1 MSQKVFR
8 LHEGTQNSGWFE
20 SAPITPDE
28 LNTIKTTVKDAA
40 TSIPSPYAQIDLVK
54 SAFAYLA
61 QPNKDVD
68 IHYNKNS
75 EINRAHH
82 KLVAE
87 ALDIAQLF
95 FEVQKFEDT
104 LKIIAYDPKN
114 RITQL
119 QHCDNQKHR
128 EFAETLNVF
137 WNSDSS
143 AFNFGKVERLYF
155 ILSKTNEIIGSTS
168 PTTLFLASPEAERIM
183 ANMALLTCGK
193 NTLFDGNFLSLD
205 QRDEDF
211 IIYFYTLSL
220 QSNFASNFREVNEY
234 IQKAKSY
241 LSEDIKI
248 KIAKIQQ
255 SDIKDYAPCN
265 VLNTLGNQCEILGI
279 PLGLNEITQPT
290 DSDFVIR
297 CNYSLKEHLPLVL
310 PNYTFTENWIYTNGV
325 QWNRNKKAPDK
336 NVQEPENS
344 ILPEQR
350 IPYNWLS
357 ADNFLEDKIIKLP
370 YFIDKSKFQT
380 CGLKE
385 YLLPLTPL
393 FFHFF
398 KIDNVSNL
406 LKLVNL
412 AGGGIEARLTIPTK
426 RGVITFKKT
435 YNGDDIIKLDVHIAI
450 LPFLKCNDFN
460 VDYTLGI
467 QDSRM
472 DKLSQLNVECFN
484 AGNKVEVSSPTVRRP
499 EERGSFIKSIY
510 YKSKDFDCL
519 RIKNEDIAGFIIP
532 NLKECSLN
540 QSVSFAIDF
549 GTTNTHIEYK
559 YGSNIEKA
567 LEITAIDPMWQSLL
581 DINEQNKPEQI
592 RTNDEFNRE
601 IIPYEIKDNSSIKF
615 PFRTALAYNQDVNFN
630 LPFEVFV
637 DFNNYFLLE
646 KVFYSRYMK
655 VETRIKWGNY
665 NSEEDR
671 KLVESYIDYL
681 LSITLYKTLL
691 LNGDPQKTKIT
702 WFYPVSMGKY
712 ELEVYCKAWESS
724 YKKIFRSTDLSNINR
739 IPESIAPY
747 LYYRTLDVGSGL
759 SIDIG
764 GGSSDIAIF
773 ENGQKHPTFISS
785 IKFAGNAIFG
795 DRYENSE
802 WSNNSDTN
810 GYVKVYKDKVESAI
824 DSMTTNT
831 KSNIEEIYKS
841 ILYDRKNS
849 ADFSSLLF
857 SLENESSIDF
867 SYTKLLQGD
876 KFLKLPI
883 LIFYSSII
891 YYSANLCKKQ
901 SLKTAPKNIFFS
913 GTASKTLKIID
924 ASKDYKNISKLF
936 KYIFETIMDVHV
948 DRLDIK
954 LDDFPK
960 EITCKGVLKA
970 GIDESIDNCPIVY
983 WLGGSDNTSWDKI
996 LDKRKD
1002 YNLAPT
1008 YNDLSEGTNKEIIQ
1022 RSIENFFKLIDKY
1035 FDTVGNID
1043 NEFSI
1048 DYLAY
1053 KKFKDIRSSKLQD
1066 YLEIGIKSYYN
1077 NPNDKIEETLFFY
1090 PLIGQLNEL
1099 ATELAYLRNQ

>member
-1 MSQKVFR
+1 MPQKVYR
-8 LHEGTQNSGWFE
+8 LHEGTQNSGWFD
-20 SAPITPDE
+20 SAPITPEE
-28 LNTIKTTVKDAA
+28 LSTIKTTAKDAA

-61 QPNKDVD
+61 KPNNKID
-68 IHYNKNS
+68 IHYNTNT
-75 EINRAHH
+75 EENRAHH
-82 KLVAE
+82 KLAAE

-95 FEVQKFEDT
+95 FEAQKFQDMI
-104 LKIIAYDPKN
+104 KIIAYDPKE
-114 RITQL
+114 RINQL
-119 QHCDNQKHR
+119 QISNNDKHFR
-128 EFAETLNVF
+128 FAETLEVF
-137 WNSDSS
+137 WNSDAS
-143 AFNFGKVERLYF
+143 AFNFDKVKRLYF
-155 ILSKTNEIIGSTS
+155 ILTKTNELVGSTS
-168 PTTLFLASPEAERIM
+168 PATLFLASPDLERIM
-183 ANMALLTCGK
+183 TDMPSLTCGK

-205 QRDEDF
+205 QRDENF

-220 QSNFASNFREVNEY
+220 QPNFASYFREVNEY
-234 IQKAKSY
+234 IQKAKRY
-241 LSEDIKI
+241 LSEDTLI
-248 KIAKIQQ
+248 KIAKIKQ
-255 SDIKDYAPCN
+255 SDIKNYAPCN

-297 CNYSLKEHLPLVL
+297 CDYSLKEHLPLVL
-310 PNYTFTENWIYTNGV
+310 PNFTFTENWIYTNGV
-325 QWNRNKKAPDK
+325 QWNKNKKAPDR
-336 NVQEPENS
+336 NVQDPENS

-357 ADNFLEDKIIKLP
+357 VDNFLEDKIIKLP

-393 FFHFF
+393 FFHYF

-406 LKLVNL
+406 LKLENL

-426 RGVITFKKT
+426 RGVITFKKI
-435 YNGDDIIKLDVHIAI
+435 YSGDYIIKLDVHIAI

-460 VDYTLGI
+460 IDYTLGI
-467 QDSRM
+467 QDSRI
-472 DKLSQLNVECFN
+472 DKFSQLSIECFN

-510 YKSKDFDCL
+510 YKSKSFDCL
-519 RIKNEDIAGFIIP
+519 RIKNENISGFIIP

-567 LEITAIDPMWQSLL
+567 LDINAIEPMWQSLL

-615 PFRTALAYNQDVNFN
+615 PFRTALAYNQNVNFN

-655 VETRIKWGNY
+655 IKTRIKWGNY
-665 NSEEDR
+665 NSEENK
-671 KLVESYIDYL
+671 KLVESYINYL
-681 LSITLYKTLL
+681 LNITLYKTLL
-691 LNGDPQKTKIT
+691 LNGDPKKTKIT
-702 WFYPVSMGKY
+702 WFYPVSMGSY
-712 ELEVYCKAWESS
+712 ELGVFSNAWENS
-724 YKKIFRSTDLSNINR
+724 YKKIFGVSDLSNINK

-747 LYYRTLDVGSGL
+747 LYYRTNKVGSGL

-764 GGSSDIAIF
+764 GGSSDIAVF
-773 ENGQKHPTFISS
+773 ENGEKHPKFISS
-785 IKFAGNAIFG
+785 IKFAGNAVFG
-795 DRYENSE
+795 DRFEDTE

-824 DSMTTNT
+824 DSMTTNI

-841 ILYDRKNS
+841 IIYDRKNS

-867 SYTKLLQGD
+867 SYSKLLQGD
-876 KFLKLPI
+876 KYLKMPI
-883 LIFYSSII
+883 LIFHSSIL
-891 YYSANLCKKQ
+891 YYSANLFKRQ
-901 SLKTAPKNIFFS
+901 NLQTAPKNIFYS
-913 GTASKTLKIID
+913 GTASKTLKILD
-924 ASKDYKNISKLF
+924 GTSNFKNISKLF
-936 KYIFETIMDVHV
+936 KFIFENILDVKV
-948 DRLDIK
+948 DRLDII
-954 LDDFPK
+954 LDDSPK

-970 GIDESIDNCPIVY
+970 GIDENIDDCPIIY
-983 WLGGSDNTSWDKI
+983 WLGGCDESFWSKI

-1008 YNDLSEGTNKEIIQ
+1008 YNDLSEGSNKEIIEE
-1022 RSIENFFKLIDKY
+1022 SIENYFKLIDNY
-1035 FDTVGNID
+1035 FDTAGNINNEFNID
-1043 NEFSI
+1043 N
-1048 DYLAY
+1048 LAY
-1053 KKFKDIRSSKLQD
+1053 QKFKDIRTSKLQD
-1066 YLEIGIKSYYN
+1066 YLEIGIKSFYN
-1077 NPNDKIEETLFFY
+1077 SPSDKIEETLFFY
-1090 PLIGQLNEL
+1090 PLIGLLNEL
-1099 ATELAYLRNQ
+1099 ATELANLRNQ